1 MTITDRIEI
10 NPNVML
16 GKPVIRG
23 TRITVEL
30 ILRKLSEG
38 ATVADLLDA
47 YPRLTPDDIQAAIG
61 YAADTVAHEETVVL
75 ERSRSVQAYRGAS
88 VRENPRKRQSPTSK
102 RRSRDTS
109 RPLSKTSCR
118 SRRDNPFAQ
127 VVVPDHRELDRGTLR
142 AILRQAGIGVED
154 FLKLL

>member
-1 MTITDRIEI
+1 MTVTDRIEI

-23 TRITVEL
+23 TRVTVEL

-47 YPRLTPDDIQAAIG
+47 YPRLTPDDVQAAIG

-75 ERSRSVQAYRGAS
+75 ERSR
-88 VRENPRKRQSPTSK
+88 KRAK
-102 RRSRDTS
+102 R
-109 RPLSKTSCR
+109 
-118 SRRDNPFAQ
+118 
-127 VVVPDHRELDRGTLR
+127 
-142 AILRQAGIGVED
+142 
-154 FLKLL
+154 